1 MRELIDSFGPIRLAS
16 FCWPEEWGQTNEK
29 IESEFVMILVGFRL
43 RLAFLLSLVVFTHN
57 LSVASDEALTAAVST
72 DLDPSWLAA
81 TRHPQTGLLSRN
93 IRPDEAAGY
102 FSILNH
108 ARQLPLAELKLAAKQ
123 FQAER
128 LPVIRRD
135 PEYRAYFRKPDAEF
149 PTFADLYRNPE
160 IYHGQLVTFH
170 GHLRRLISS
179 PAGENPH
186 GFQQLHEAWLYAD
199 GAQQNPVVVVCTELP
214 PNIPTGSDIL
224 VDFVSV
230 TGYFFKRYG
239 YEDRSGQPRFAPLI
253 LAQRLEWTPR
263 PPRSEMA
270 SSGLMFGLTVGVGVL
285 VAVMCWQV
293 ARLRRI
299 ARMSAENRGSNDQS
313 AESS

>member
-1 MRELIDSFGPIRLAS
+1 
-16 FCWPEEWGQTNEK
+16 
-29 IESEFVMILVGFRL
+29 MILVGFRL
-43 RLAFLLSLVVFTHN
+43 RLACLLSLVVFADK
-57 LSVASDEALTAAVST
+57 LSVANDETSNAAVSS

-81 TRHPQTGLLSRN
+81 TKHPQTGLLSRN
-93 IRPDEAAGY
+93 IRPDEAVGY

-108 ARQLPLAELKLAAKQ
+108 ARQLPLAELKSAAKQ
-123 FQAER
+123 FQTER
-128 LPVIRRD
+128 LAAIRRD

-149 PTFADLYRNPE
+149 PTFADLFRNPE
-160 IYHGQLVTFH
+160 IYHGQLVTFR

-186 GFQQLHEAWLYAD
+186 GLQQLHEAWLYAD

-214 PNIPTGSDIL
+214 PNIPTGTDIL

-239 YEDRSGQPRFAPLI
+239 YEDRSGQPRFAPLL

-263 PPRSEMA
+263 PPRSRLA
-270 SSGLMFGLTVGVGVL
+270 SSGLMFGLTFGAAVM
-285 VAVMCWQV
+285 VAVVWWRLSRSRRV
-293 ARLRRI
+293 ARPIDVER
-299 ARMSAENRGSNDQS
+299 AADDQS
-313 AESS
+313 VEPL